1 MQPESLNLK
10 RLHAITH
17 NKRDY
22 REKTTM
28 NTTDINYREV
38 SIKQANTIAE
48 ISYHNVQLQVMVET
62 LEKKLADMAPA
73 DVEDPQN

>member
-1 MQPESLNLK
+1 
-10 RLHAITH
+10 
-17 NKRDY
+17 
-22 REKTTM
+22 M

-62 LEKKLADMAPA
+62 LEKKLADMAPT